1 MSAHSVHPEQVL
13 SLLQQGYLFLD
24 VRSEIEFR
32 AGHVPGAYNVPLMHA
47 HGDQLETN
55 PDFRAV
61 VNAAFPEGTRLI
73 VGCHARGRTQTAC
86 AELANLRLR
95 EVIQL
100 ERGYGGV
107 RDAFGRLLPGWSQ
120 LGLPVETGDGAE
132 RGYQALLALQRGG

>member
-1 MSAHSVHPEQVL
+1 MSAHSIQPEQVL

-55 PDFRAV
+55 PDFRTV
-61 VNAAFPEGTRLI
+61 VNSAFPGGARLI
-73 VGCHARGRTQTAC
+73 VGCHGRGRTQQAC
-86 AELANLRLR
+86 AQLDAARFS

-132 RGYQALLALQRGG
+132 RAYQVLLARQRAG